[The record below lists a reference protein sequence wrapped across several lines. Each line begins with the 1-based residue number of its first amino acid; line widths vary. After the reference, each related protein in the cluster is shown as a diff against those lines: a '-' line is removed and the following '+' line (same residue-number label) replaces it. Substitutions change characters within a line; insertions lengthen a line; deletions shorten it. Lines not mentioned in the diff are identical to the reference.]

1 MARVSL
7 SKFADQLSQ
16 VMPLIVKEFT
26 RRQLGDLLK
35 DKVTLPQLL
44 IMSFLSIEGE
54 SKMTDMAHF
63 MQVSTAAMTGAVDR
77 LVRAGYCVR
86 VDDPDDRRIIK
97 IRLTQKGE
105 DLVKKI
111 NQQRRQVI
119 IKIFG
124 KISEQDR
131 GDYLRILTQIRDILV
146 KEDTALSQSLK

>member
-7 SKFADQLSQ
+7 SEFADQLGQ

-44 IMSFLSIEGE
+44 IMSFLSVEGE

-63 MQVSTAAMTGAVDR
+63 MKVSTAAMTGVVDR

-86 VDDPDDRRIIK
+86 VDDPDDRRIIR
-97 IRLTQKGE
+97 IRLTLKGAG
-105 DLVKKI
+105 LVRKVHE
-111 NQQRRQVI
+111 QRRKMI
-119 IKIFG
+119 LKIFG
-124 KISEQDR
+124 RISEQDR
-131 GDYLRILTQIRDILV
+131 QDYLRILMQIRDILA
-146 KEDTALSQSLK
+146 KEETAQN